1 MQQTVVVTGVGGP
14 AGSAA
19 ARWFH
24 GRGLPVVGTDVREV
38 ASPGAFRR
46 ATAAAETGFGADL
59 LALVEAERPGLLV
72 PTVSEELAAVAR
84 MRPSILARGCAVAI
98 GPPPGVAVAADKLL
112 TARACGRMGIP
123 VPCTLPAA
131 TPRPEILAALGLPL
145 LSKPRVGR
153 GGRGVRVWRSG
164 AEVLAAPDGD
174 VVWQEFVPGEE
185 FDVTLYLEASG
196 ELAAGVVLRKTSLR
210 DGDVGNAAAV
220 ERCEAP
226 DVLEVALRAARGLE
240 LWGPLDV
247 DVRRRRDGTP
257 VLLEVNARLG
267 AHSLAAPEVLEAL
280 LAAWRSGRCS

>member
-1 MQQTVVVTGVGGP
+1 MERTVVVTGVGGP

-24 GRGLPVVGTDVREV
+24 ERGLPVVGTDVREV
-38 ASPGAFRR
+38 PSPGSFRR
-46 ATAAAETGFGADL
+46 ATAVADLGFASAL
-59 LALVEAERPGLLV
+59 LALVDTERPGLLV
-72 PTVSEELAAVAR
+72 PTVSEELPAVAQ

-98 GPPPGVAVAADKLL
+98 GPAMGVAVAGDKLH
-112 TARACGRMGIP
+112 TAEACARMGIP
-123 VPCTLPAA
+123 VPRTLRAG
-131 TPRPEILAALGLPL
+131 TPRAEVVATLGLPV

-153 GGRGVRVWRSG
+153 GGRGVRVHRTE
-164 AEVLAAPDGD
+164 AEVLAAPGGD

-185 FDVTLYLEASG
+185 FDVTLYLEPSG
-196 ELAAGVVLRKTSLR
+196 ELAAGVVLRKTALKE
-210 DGDVGNAAAV
+210 GDVGNAAAV

-226 DVLEVALRAARGLE
+226 DVLEVAVRAARGLE

-267 AHSLAAPEVLEAL
+267 AHSLAASEVLEAL
-280 LAAWRSGRCS
+280 LAAWRSGRCR